1 MRSIHFF
8 NNWNMKRK
16 ILAVF
21 LPLLTL
27 SILLILVSSIS
38 LIIRNGKAEAM
49 NNAEDKLS
57 LVTGQTDQILSNITY
72 NIKAFST
79 SSALQDAIRAE
90 YPDNNYGNY
99 MFSSTMHNAVH
110 NIMEI
115 QSLISSG
122 YIHTRDGRIFDIKTD
137 EIRTPDAG
145 MDGRYQEIAAEK
157 GRILLEYPADK
168 SGAAALTVSKSLID
182 IRSGSCLGILTFDI
196 KESLFYDSYHSVSD
210 VGNECFLLVD
220 GAGTIISSENRDE
233 LQTTAPPEILRLLDK
248 TESPARETG
257 QEAANKTRPEI
268 KPETGQK
275 TEPGAT
281 QKMEPDPRQRTGG
294 QTAGS
299 SPPAEHMLILSSA
312 TENGDYL
319 VVYMMRYYRIYKEAL
334 NLALLLLVIGILV
347 LAAGVFLSSLLAQ
360 SIVRPVIR
368 LADYADEAGKG
379 NFDLPVPAH
388 SGDEIG
394 FLAERFGVMNRNIKE
409 LTTRI
414 YNEQT
419 QKKEYELKM
428 LQAQI
433 NPHFLYN
440 CLDNISSLITDR
452 KNETATAMVSHLG
465 RYYRAI
471 LSKGRNII
479 TIREELELIRAY
491 LEIQLIRTPDL
502 FTYEIG
508 ADGEILDFK
517 MLKMI
522 LQPIVENSVI
532 HGFAGCKNGGY
543 IKIEGTLENQTVCI
557 RISDNGKGVPENSHS
572 FIFAPAPT
580 AIPKHFGL
588 KNIQERIRLKYGEKY
603 GISIKSE
610 QGKGTQI
617 TVRFPK
623 ML

>member
-1 MRSIHFF
+1 MCRTYFF
-8 NNWNMKRK
+8 TNWNMKRK

-21 LPLLTL
+21 LPLLML
-27 SILLILVSSIS
+27 STLLILVSSIS
-38 LIIRNGKAEAM
+38 LIIRNGKAEAL
-49 NNAEDKLS
+49 NNAKDKLS
-57 LVTGQTDQILSNITY
+57 LVTGQADQILSNITY

-137 EIRTPDAG
+137 EIRAPDAE
-145 MDGRYQEIAAEK
+145 MDARYREIAAEK

-210 VGNECFLLVD
+210 EENECFLLID
-220 GAGTIISSENRDE
+220 SAGTIISSENRDE
-233 LQTTAPPEILRLLDK
+233 LQTTASPEILGLL
-248 TESPARETG
+248 EG
-257 QEAANKTRPEI
+257 MG
-268 KPETGQK
+268 KPEQK
-275 TEPGAT
+275 T
-281 QKMEPDPRQRTGG
+281 QYKSGG
-294 QTAGS
+294 KIPQETT
-299 SPPAEHMLILSSA
+299 AEHMLLLSSE

-334 NLALLLLVIGILV
+334 NLALFLLIIGILV
-347 LAAGVFLSSLLAQ
+347 LAAGVLLSSRLAQ
-360 SIVRPVIR
+360 SIVGPVIR

-379 NFDLPVPAH
+379 NFDLPVPVH

-394 FLAERFGVMNRNIKE
+394 FLAERFGVMNHNIKE

-440 CLDNISSLITDR
+440 CLDNISSLITDQ

-491 LEIQLIRTPDL
+491 LEIQLIRIPDL
-502 FTYEIG
+502 FTYEITV
-508 ADGEILDFK
+508 DEDILDFK
-517 MLKMI
+517 ILKMI

-532 HGFAGCKNGGY
+532 HGFAGFKNSGR

-557 RISDNGKGVPENSHS
+557 LISDNGKGIPEGSRS
-572 FIFAPAPT
+572 SIFAPAPT

-588 KNIQERIRLKYGEKY
+588 KNIQERIRLKHGEKY

-610 QGKGTQI
+610 QGQGTQI
-617 TVRFPK
+617 EVRFPK
-623 ML
+623 TL

>member
-1 MRSIHFF
+1 MCRTYFF
-8 NNWNMKRK
+8 TNWNMKRK

-21 LPLLTL
+21 LPLLML
-27 SILLILVSSIS
+27 STLLILVSSIS
-38 LIIRNGKAEAM
+38 LIIRNGKAEAL
-49 NNAEDKLS
+49 NNAKDKLS

-122 YIHTRDGRIFDIKTD
+122 YIHTRDGRVFDIKTD
-137 EIRTPDAG
+137 EIRTPDAE
-145 MDGRYQEIAAEK
+145 MDARYREIAAEK

-210 VGNECFLLVD
+210 EENECFLLID
-220 GAGTIISSENRDE
+220 SAGTIISSENRDE
-233 LQTTAPPEILRLLDK
+233 LQTTASPEILGLL
-248 TESPARETG
+248 EG
-257 QEAANKTRPEI
+257 MG
-268 KPETGQK
+268 KPEQK
-275 TEPGAT
+275 T
-281 QKMEPDPRQRTGG
+281 QYKSGG
-294 QTAGS
+294 KIPQETT
-299 SPPAEHMLILSSA
+299 AEHMLLLSSE

-334 NLALLLLVIGILV
+334 NLALFLLIIGILV
-347 LAAGVFLSSLLAQ
+347 LAAGVLLSSRLAQ
-360 SIVRPVIR
+360 SIVGPVIR

-379 NFDLPVPAH
+379 NFDLPVPVH

-394 FLAERFGVMNRNIKE
+394 FLAERFGVMNHNIKE

-440 CLDNISSLITDR
+440 CLDNISSLITDQ

-491 LEIQLIRTPDL
+491 LEIQLIRIPDL
-502 FTYEIG
+502 FTYEITV
-508 ADGEILDFK
+508 DEDILDFK
-517 MLKMI
+517 ILKMI

-532 HGFAGCKNGGY
+532 HGFAGFKNSGR
-543 IKIEGTLENQTVCI
+543 IKIEGTLQNQTVCI
-557 RISDNGKGVPENSHS
+557 LISDNGKGIPEGSRS
-572 FIFAPAPT
+572 SIFAPAPT

-588 KNIQERIRLKYGEKY
+588 KNIQERIRLKHGEKY

-610 QGKGTQI
+610 QGQGTQI
-617 TVRFPK
+617 EVRFPK
-623 ML
+623 TL

>member
-1 MRSIHFF
+1 MQIHHFF
-8 NNWNMKRK
+8 TNWNMKRK

-21 LPLLTL
+21 LPLLML
-27 SILLILVSSIS
+27 STLLILVSSIS
-38 LIIRNGKAEAM
+38 LIIRNGKAEAL
-49 NNAEDKLS
+49 NNAKDKLS

-122 YIHTRDGRIFDIKTD
+122 YIHTRDGRVFDIKTD
-137 EIRTPDAG
+137 EIRTPDAE
-145 MDGRYQEIAAEK
+145 MDARYREIAAEK

-210 VGNECFLLVD
+210 EENECFLLID
-220 GAGTIISSENRDE
+220 SAGTIISSENRDE
-233 LQTTAPPEILRLLDK
+233 LQTTASPEILGLL
-248 TESPARETG
+248 EG
-257 QEAANKTRPEI
+257 MG
-268 KPETGQK
+268 KPEQK
-275 TEPGAT
+275 TQYKPGGKIPQET
-281 QKMEPDPRQRTGG
+281 T
-294 QTAGS
+294 
-299 SPPAEHMLILSSA
+299 AEHMLLLSSE

-334 NLALLLLVIGILV
+334 NLALFLLIIGILV
-347 LAAGVFLSSLLAQ
+347 LVVGVLLSSRLAQ
-360 SIVRPVIR
+360 SIVGPVIR

-379 NFDLPVPAH
+379 NFDLPVPVH

-394 FLAERFGVMNRNIKE
+394 FLAERFGVMNHNIKE
-409 LTTRI
+409 LTTGI

-440 CLDNISSLITDR
+440 CLDNISSLITDQ

-491 LEIQLIRTPDL
+491 LEIQLIRIPDL
-502 FTYEIG
+502 FTYEITV
-508 ADGEILDFK
+508 DEDILDFK
-517 MLKMI
+517 ILKMI

-532 HGFAGCKNGGY
+532 HGFAGFKNSGR

-557 RISDNGKGVPENSHS
+557 LISDNGKGIPEGSRS
-572 FIFAPAPT
+572 SIFAPAPT

-588 KNIQERIRLKYGEKY
+588 KNIQERIRLKHGEKY

-610 QGKGTQI
+610 QGQGTQI
-617 TVRFPK
+617 EVRFPK
-623 ML
+623 TL

>member
-1 MRSIHFF
+1 MRRTYFF
-8 NNWNMKRK
+8 TNWNMKRK

-21 LPLLTL
+21 LPLLML
-27 SILLILVSSIS
+27 STLLILVSSIS
-38 LIIRNGKAEAM
+38 LIIRNGKAEAL
-49 NNAEDKLS
+49 NNAKDKLS

-122 YIHTRDGRIFDIKTD
+122 YIHTRDGRVFDIKTD
-137 EIRTPDAG
+137 EIRTPDAE
-145 MDGRYQEIAAEK
+145 MDARYREIAAEK

-210 VGNECFLLVD
+210 EENECFLLID
-220 GAGTIISSENRDE
+220 SAGTIISSENRDE
-233 LQTTAPPEILRLLDK
+233 LQTTASPEILGLL
-248 TESPARETG
+248 EG
-257 QEAANKTRPEI
+257 MG
-268 KPETGQK
+268 KPEQK
-275 TEPGAT
+275 T
-281 QKMEPDPRQRTGG
+281 QYKSGG
-294 QTAGS
+294 KIPQETT
-299 SPPAEHMLILSSA
+299 AEHMLLLSSE

-334 NLALLLLVIGILV
+334 NLALFLLIIGILV
-347 LAAGVFLSSLLAQ
+347 LAAGVLLSSRLAQ
-360 SIVRPVIR
+360 SIVGPVIR

-379 NFDLPVPAH
+379 NFDLPVPVH

-394 FLAERFGVMNRNIKE
+394 FLAERFGVMNHNIKE

-440 CLDNISSLITDR
+440 CLDNISSLITDQ

-491 LEIQLIRTPDL
+491 LEIQLIRIPDL
-502 FTYEIG
+502 FTYEITV
-508 ADGEILDFK
+508 DEDILDFK
-517 MLKMI
+517 ILKMI

-532 HGFAGCKNGGY
+532 HGFAGYKNSGR

-557 RISDNGKGVPENSHS
+557 LISDNGKGIPEGSRS
-572 FIFAPAPT
+572 SIFAPAPT

-588 KNIQERIRLKYGEKY
+588 KNIQERIRLKHGEKY

-610 QGKGTQI
+610 QGQGTQI
-617 TVRFPK
+617 EVRFPK
-623 ML
+623 TL

>member
-1 MRSIHFF
+1 MCRTYFF
-8 NNWNMKRK
+8 TNWNMKRK

-21 LPLLTL
+21 LPLLML
-27 SILLILVSSIS
+27 STLLILVSSIS
-38 LIIRNGKAEAM
+38 LIIRNGKAEAL
-49 NNAEDKLS
+49 NNAKDKLS

-137 EIRTPDAG
+137 EIRAPDAE
-145 MDGRYQEIAAEK
+145 MDARYREIAAEK

-210 VGNECFLLVD
+210 EENECFLLID
-220 GAGTIISSENRDE
+220 SAGTIISSENRDE
-233 LQTTAPPEILRLLDK
+233 LQTTASPEILGLL
-248 TESPARETG
+248 EG
-257 QEAANKTRPEI
+257 MG
-268 KPETGQK
+268 KPEQK
-275 TEPGAT
+275 T
-281 QKMEPDPRQRTGG
+281 QYKSGG
-294 QTAGS
+294 KIPQETT
-299 SPPAEHMLILSSA
+299 AEHMLLLSSE

-334 NLALLLLVIGILV
+334 NLALFLLIIGILV
-347 LAAGVFLSSLLAQ
+347 LAAGVLLSSRLAQ
-360 SIVRPVIR
+360 SIVGPVIR

-379 NFDLPVPAH
+379 NFDLPVPVH

-394 FLAERFGVMNRNIKE
+394 FLAERFGVMNHNIKE

-440 CLDNISSLITDR
+440 CLDNISSLITDQ

-491 LEIQLIRTPDL
+491 LEIQLIRIPDL
-502 FTYEIG
+502 FTYEITV
-508 ADGEILDFK
+508 DEDILDFK
-517 MLKMI
+517 ILKMI

-532 HGFAGCKNGGY
+532 HGFAGFKNSGR

-557 RISDNGKGVPENSHS
+557 LISDNGKGIPEGSHS
-572 FIFAPAPT
+572 SIFAPAPT

-588 KNIQERIRLKYGEKY
+588 KNIQERIRLKHGEKY

-610 QGKGTQI
+610 QGQGTQI
-617 TVRFPK
+617 EVRFPK
-623 ML
+623 TL

>member
-1 MRSIHFF
+1 MCRTYFF
-8 NNWNMKRK
+8 TNWNMKRK
-16 ILAVF
+16 ILTVF
-21 LPLLTL
+21 LPLLML
-27 SILLILVSSIS
+27 STLLILVSSIS
-38 LIIRNGKAEAM
+38 LIIRNGKAEAL
-49 NNAEDKLS
+49 NNAKDKLS

-122 YIHTRDGRIFDIKTD
+122 YIHTRDGRVFDIKTD
-137 EIRTPDAG
+137 EIRAPDAE
-145 MDGRYQEIAAEK
+145 MDARYREIAAEK

-210 VGNECFLLVD
+210 EENECFLLID
-220 GAGTIISSENRDE
+220 SAGTIISSENRDE
-233 LQTTAPPEILRLLDK
+233 LQTTASPEILGLL
-248 TESPARETG
+248 EG
-257 QEAANKTRPEI
+257 MG
-268 KPETGQK
+268 KPEQK
-275 TEPGAT
+275 T
-281 QKMEPDPRQRTGG
+281 QYKSGG
-294 QTAGS
+294 KIPQETT
-299 SPPAEHMLILSSA
+299 AEHMLLLSSE

-334 NLALLLLVIGILV
+334 NLALFLLIIGILV
-347 LAAGVFLSSLLAQ
+347 LAAGVLLSSRLAQ
-360 SIVRPVIR
+360 SIVGPVIR

-379 NFDLPVPAH
+379 NFDLPVPVH

-394 FLAERFGVMNRNIKE
+394 FLAERFGVMNHNIKE

-440 CLDNISSLITDR
+440 CLDNISSLITDQ

-491 LEIQLIRTPDL
+491 LEIQLIRIPDL
-502 FTYEIG
+502 FTYEITV
-508 ADGEILDFK
+508 DEDILDFK
-517 MLKMI
+517 ILKMI

-532 HGFAGCKNGGY
+532 HGFAGFKNSGR
-543 IKIEGTLENQTVCI
+543 IKIEGTLQNQTVCI
-557 RISDNGKGVPENSHS
+557 LISDNGKGIPEGSRS
-572 FIFAPAPT
+572 SIFAPAPT

-588 KNIQERIRLKYGEKY
+588 KNIQERIRLKHGEKY

-610 QGKGTQI
+610 QGQGTQI
-617 TVRFPK
+617 EVRFPK
-623 ML
+623 TL

>member
-1 MRSIHFF
+1 MCRTYFF
-8 NNWNMKRK
+8 TNWNMKRK

-21 LPLLTL
+21 LPLLML
-27 SILLILVSSIS
+27 STLLILVSSIS
-38 LIIRNGKAEAM
+38 LIIRNGKAEAL
-49 NNAEDKLS
+49 NNAKDKLS

-122 YIHTRDGRIFDIKTD
+122 YIHTRDGRVFDIKTD
-137 EIRTPDAG
+137 EIRTPDAE
-145 MDGRYQEIAAEK
+145 MDARYREIAAEK

-210 VGNECFLLVD
+210 EENECFLLID
-220 GAGTIISSENRDE
+220 SAGTIISSENRDE
-233 LQTTAPPEILRLLDK
+233 LQTTASPEILGLL
-248 TESPARETG
+248 EG
-257 QEAANKTRPEI
+257 MG
-268 KPETGQK
+268 KPEQK
-275 TEPGAT
+275 T
-281 QKMEPDPRQRTGG
+281 QYKSGG
-294 QTAGS
+294 KIPQETT
-299 SPPAEHMLILSSA
+299 AEHMLLLSSE

-334 NLALLLLVIGILV
+334 NLALFLLIIGILV
-347 LAAGVFLSSLLAQ
+347 LAAGVLLSSRLAQ
-360 SIVRPVIR
+360 SIVGPVIR

-379 NFDLPVPAH
+379 NFDLPVPVH

-394 FLAERFGVMNRNIKE
+394 FLAERFGVMNHNIKE
-409 LTTRI
+409 LTTGI

-440 CLDNISSLITDR
+440 CLDNISSLITDQ

-491 LEIQLIRTPDL
+491 LEIQLIRIPDL
-502 FTYEIG
+502 FTYEITV
-508 ADGEILDFK
+508 DEDILDFK
-517 MLKMI
+517 ILKMI

-532 HGFAGCKNGGY
+532 HGFAGFKNSGR
-543 IKIEGTLENQTVCI
+543 IKIEGTLQNQTVCI
-557 RISDNGKGVPENSHS
+557 LISDNGKGIPEGSRS
-572 FIFAPAPT
+572 SIFAPAPT

-588 KNIQERIRLKYGEKY
+588 KNIQERIRLKHGEKY

-610 QGKGTQI
+610 QGQGTQI
-617 TVRFPK
+617 EVRCPK
-623 ML
+623 TL

>member
-1 MRSIHFF
+1 MCRTYFF
-8 NNWNMKRK
+8 TNWNMKRK

-21 LPLLTL
+21 LPLLML
-27 SILLILVSSIS
+27 STLLILVSSIS
-38 LIIRNGKAEAM
+38 LIIRNGKAEAL
-49 NNAEDKLS
+49 NNAKDKLS

-137 EIRTPDAG
+137 EIRAPDAE
-145 MDGRYQEIAAEK
+145 MDARYREIAAEK

-210 VGNECFLLVD
+210 EENECFLLID
-220 GAGTIISSENRDE
+220 SAGTIISSENRDE
-233 LQTTAPPEILRLLDK
+233 LQTTASPEILGLL
-248 TESPARETG
+248 EG
-257 QEAANKTRPEI
+257 MG
-268 KPETGQK
+268 KPEQK
-275 TEPGAT
+275 T
-281 QKMEPDPRQRTGG
+281 QYKSGG
-294 QTAGS
+294 KIPQETT
-299 SPPAEHMLILSSA
+299 AEHMLLLSSE

-334 NLALLLLVIGILV
+334 NLALFLLIIGILV
-347 LAAGVFLSSLLAQ
+347 LAAGVLLSSRLAQ
-360 SIVRPVIR
+360 SIVGPVIR

-379 NFDLPVPAH
+379 NFDLPVPVH

-394 FLAERFGVMNRNIKE
+394 FLAERFGVMNHNIKE

-440 CLDNISSLITDR
+440 CLDNISSLITDQ

-491 LEIQLIRTPDL
+491 LEIQLIRIPDL
-502 FTYEIG
+502 FTYEITV
-508 ADGEILDFK
+508 DEDILDFK
-517 MLKMI
+517 ILKMI

-532 HGFAGCKNGGY
+532 HGFAGFKNSGR

-557 RISDNGKGVPENSHS
+557 LISDNGKGIPEGSRS
-572 FIFAPAPT
+572 SIFAPAPT

-588 KNIQERIRLKYGEKY
+588 KNIQERIRLKHGEKY

-610 QGKGTQI
+610 QGQGTQI
-617 TVRFPK
+617 EVRFPK
-623 ML
+623 TL

>member
-1 MRSIHFF
+1 MRRTYFF
-8 NNWNMKRK
+8 TNWNMKRK

-21 LPLLTL
+21 LPLLML
-27 SILLILVSSIS
+27 STLLILVSSIS
-38 LIIRNGKAEAM
+38 LIIRNGKAEAL
-49 NNAEDKLS
+49 NNAKDKLS

-122 YIHTRDGRIFDIKTD
+122 YIHTRDGRVFDIKTD
-137 EIRTPDAG
+137 EIRTPDAE
-145 MDGRYQEIAAEK
+145 MDARYREIAAEK

-210 VGNECFLLVD
+210 EKNECFLLID
-220 GAGTIISSENRDE
+220 SAGTIISSENRDE
-233 LQTTAPPEILRLLDK
+233 LQTTASPEILGLL
-248 TESPARETG
+248 EG
-257 QEAANKTRPEI
+257 MG
-268 KPETGQK
+268 KPEQK
-275 TEPGAT
+275 T
-281 QKMEPDPRQRTGG
+281 QYKSGG
-294 QTAGS
+294 KIPQETT
-299 SPPAEHMLILSSA
+299 AEHMLLLSSE

-334 NLALLLLVIGILV
+334 NLALFLLIIGILV
-347 LAAGVFLSSLLAQ
+347 LAAGVLLSSRLAQ
-360 SIVRPVIR
+360 SIVGPVIR

-379 NFDLPVPAH
+379 NFDLPVPVH

-394 FLAERFGVMNRNIKE
+394 FLAERFGVMNHNIKE

-440 CLDNISSLITDR
+440 CLDNISSLITDQ

-491 LEIQLIRTPDL
+491 LEIQLIRIPDL
-502 FTYEIG
+502 FTYEITV
-508 ADGEILDFK
+508 DEDILDFK
-517 MLKMI
+517 ILKMI

-532 HGFAGCKNGGY
+532 HGFAGFKSSGR

-557 RISDNGKGVPENSHS
+557 LISDNGKGIPEGSRS
-572 FIFAPAPT
+572 SIFAPAPT

-588 KNIQERIRLKYGEKY
+588 KNIQERIRLKHGEKY

-610 QGKGTQI
+610 QGQGTQI
-617 TVRFPK
+617 EVRFPK
-623 ML
+623 TL

>member
-1 MRSIHFF
+1 MRRTYFF
-8 NNWNMKRK
+8 TNWNMKRK

-21 LPLLTL
+21 LPLLML
-27 SILLILVSSIS
+27 STLLILVSSIS
-38 LIIRNGKAEAM
+38 LIIRNGKAEAL
-49 NNAEDKLS
+49 NNAKDKLS

-122 YIHTRDGRIFDIKTD
+122 YIHTRDGRVFDIKTD
-137 EIRTPDAG
+137 EIRTPDAE
-145 MDGRYQEIAAEK
+145 MDARYREIAAEK

-210 VGNECFLLVD
+210 EENECFLLID
-220 GAGTIISSENRDE
+220 SAGTIISSENRGE
-233 LQTTAPPEILRLLDK
+233 LQTTASPEILGLL
-248 TESPARETG
+248 EG
-257 QEAANKTRPEI
+257 MG
-268 KPETGQK
+268 KPEQK
-275 TEPGAT
+275 T
-281 QKMEPDPRQRTGG
+281 QYKSGG
-294 QTAGS
+294 KIPQETT
-299 SPPAEHMLILSSA
+299 AEHMLLLSSE

-334 NLALLLLVIGILV
+334 NLALFLLIIGILV
-347 LAAGVFLSSLLAQ
+347 LAAGVLLSSRLAQ
-360 SIVRPVIR
+360 SIVGPVIR

-379 NFDLPVPAH
+379 NFDLPVPVH

-394 FLAERFGVMNRNIKE
+394 FLAERFGVMNHNIKE

-440 CLDNISSLITDR
+440 CLDNISSLITDQ

-479 TIREELELIRAY
+479 TIREELELIQAY
-491 LEIQLIRTPDL
+491 LEIQLIRIPDL
-502 FTYEIG
+502 FTYEITV
-508 ADGEILDFK
+508 DEDILDFK
-517 MLKMI
+517 ILKMI

-532 HGFAGCKNGGY
+532 HGFAGFKNSGR
-543 IKIEGTLENQTVCI
+543 IKIEGTLQNQTVCI
-557 RISDNGKGVPENSHS
+557 LISDNGKGIPEGSRS
-572 FIFAPAPT
+572 SIFAPAPT

-588 KNIQERIRLKYGEKY
+588 KNIQERIRLKHGEKY

-610 QGKGTQI
+610 QGQGTRI
-617 TVRFPK
+617 EVRFPK
-623 ML
+623 TL

>member
-1 MRSIHFF
+1 MSTHHFLT
-8 NNWNMKRK
+8 NWNLKKK

-21 LPLLTL
+21 LPLLMFST
-27 SILLILVSSIS
+27 ILILTSSIS
-38 LIIRNGKAEAM
+38 LIIRNGKAEALD
-49 NNAEDKLS
+49 NAKDKLS
-57 LVTGQTDQILSNITY
+57 LVSDQTDQILSNITY

-99 MFSSTMHNAVH
+99 MFSSSMHNAVH
-110 NIMEI
+110 NIMDI

-122 YIHTRDGRIFDIKTD
+122 YIHTWDGRVFDIKTD
-137 EIRTPDAG
+137 EIRTPDAE
-145 MDGRYQEIAAEK
+145 MNARYREIAAKK

-210 VGNECFLLVD
+210 EENECFLLID
-220 GAGTIISSENRDE
+220 SAGTIISSENRDE
-233 LQTTAPPEILRLLDK
+233 LQTTASPEILGLLEGMGK
-248 TESPARETG
+248 SE
-257 QEAANKTRPEI
+257 
-268 KPETGQK
+268 QK
-275 TEPGAT
+275 TQYKPGGKIPQET
-281 QKMEPDPRQRTGG
+281 T
-294 QTAGS
+294 
-299 SPPAEHMLILSSA
+299 AEHMLLLSTE
-312 TENGDYL
+312 TENGDYQ

-334 NLALLLLVIGILV
+334 NLALLLLIIGILV
-347 LAAGVFLSSLLAQ
+347 LVIGVLLSSRLAQ
-360 SIVRPVIR
+360 SIVGPVIR

-379 NFDLPVPAH
+379 NFDLPVPVH

-394 FLAERFGVMNRNIKE
+394 FLAERFGVMNHNIKE
-409 LTTRI
+409 LTTGI

-440 CLDNISSLITDR
+440 CLDNISSLITDQ

-491 LEIQLIRTPDL
+491 LEIQLIRIPDL
-502 FTYEIG
+502 FTYEIT
-508 ADGEILDFK
+508 ADEDILDFK
-517 MLKMI
+517 ILKMI

-532 HGFAGCKNGGY
+532 HGFAGFKNSGR

-557 RISDNGKGVPENSHS
+557 LISDNGKGIPEGSRS
-572 FIFAPAPT
+572 SIFAPAPT

-588 KNIQERIRLKYGEKY
+588 KNIQERIQLKYGEKY

-610 QGKGTQI
+610 PGQGTQI
-617 TVRFPK
+617 AVRFPK
-623 ML
+623 TL

>member
-1 MRSIHFF
+1 MRRTYFF
-8 NNWNMKRK
+8 TNWNMKRK

-21 LPLLTL
+21 LPLLML
-27 SILLILVSSIS
+27 STLLILVSSIS
-38 LIIRNGKAEAM
+38 LIIRNGKAEAL
-49 NNAEDKLS
+49 NNAKDKLS

-122 YIHTRDGRIFDIKTD
+122 YIHTRDGRVFDIKTD
-137 EIRTPDAG
+137 EIRTPDAE
-145 MDGRYQEIAAEK
+145 MDARYREIAAEK

-210 VGNECFLLVD
+210 EENECFLLID
-220 GAGTIISSENRDE
+220 SAGTIISSENRGE
-233 LQTTAPPEILRLLDK
+233 LQTTASPEILGLL
-248 TESPARETG
+248 EG
-257 QEAANKTRPEI
+257 MG
-268 KPETGQK
+268 KPEQK
-275 TEPGAT
+275 T
-281 QKMEPDPRQRTGG
+281 QYKSGG
-294 QTAGS
+294 KIPQETT
-299 SPPAEHMLILSSA
+299 AEHMLLLSSE

-334 NLALLLLVIGILV
+334 NLALFLLIIGILV
-347 LAAGVFLSSLLAQ
+347 LAAGVLLSSRLAQ
-360 SIVRPVIR
+360 SIVGPVIR

-379 NFDLPVPAH
+379 NFDLPVPVH

-394 FLAERFGVMNRNIKE
+394 FLAERFGVMNHNIKE

-440 CLDNISSLITDR
+440 CLDNISSLITDQ

-491 LEIQLIRTPDL
+491 LEIQLIRTPGL
-502 FTYEIG
+502 FTYRIA
-508 ADGEILDFK
+508 ADGEIQDFK
-517 MLKMI
+517 ILKMI
-522 LQPIVENSVI
+522 LQPIAENSVI
-532 HGFAGCKNGGY
+532 HGFAGFRQGGH
-543 IKIEGTLENQTVCI
+543 IDIEGTLQNQTVCI
-557 RISDNGKGVPENSHS
+557 CISDNGKGIQEKMLSC
-572 FIFAPAPT
+572 IFAPVPT
-580 AIPKHFGL
+580 AVPKHFGL
-588 KNIQERIRLKYGEKY
+588 KNIQERIQLKYGEKY

-610 QGKGTQI
+610 PGQGTQI
-617 TVRFPK
+617 AVRFPK
-623 ML
+623 TL

>member
-1 MRSIHFF
+1 MCRTYFF
-8 NNWNMKRK
+8 TNWNMKRK

-21 LPLLTL
+21 LPLLML
-27 SILLILVSSIS
+27 STLLILVSSIS
-38 LIIRNGKAEAM
+38 LIIRNGKAEAL
-49 NNAEDKLS
+49 NNAKDKLS

-137 EIRTPDAG
+137 EIRAPDAE
-145 MDGRYQEIAAEK
+145 MDARYREIAAEK

-210 VGNECFLLVD
+210 EENECFLLID
-220 GAGTIISSENRDE
+220 SAGTIISSENRDE
-233 LQTTAPPEILRLLDK
+233 LQTTASPEILGLL
-248 TESPARETG
+248 EG
-257 QEAANKTRPEI
+257 MG
-268 KPETGQK
+268 KPEQK
-275 TEPGAT
+275 T
-281 QKMEPDPRQRTGG
+281 QYKSGG
-294 QTAGS
+294 KIPQETT
-299 SPPAEHMLILSSA
+299 AEHMLLLSSE

-334 NLALLLLVIGILV
+334 NLALFLLIIGILV
-347 LAAGVFLSSLLAQ
+347 LAAGVLLSSRLAQ
-360 SIVRPVIR
+360 SIVGPVIR

-379 NFDLPVPAH
+379 NFDLPVPVH

-394 FLAERFGVMNRNIKE
+394 FLAERFGVMNHNIKE

-440 CLDNISSLITDR
+440 CLDNISSLITDQ

-491 LEIQLIRTPDL
+491 LEIQLIRIPDL
-502 FTYEIG
+502 FTYEITV
-508 ADGEILDFK
+508 DEDILDFK
-517 MLKMI
+517 ILKMI

-532 HGFAGCKNGGY
+532 HGFAGFKNSGR
-543 IKIEGTLENQTVCI
+543 IKIEGTLQNQTVCI
-557 RISDNGKGVPENSHS
+557 LISDNGKGIPEGSRS
-572 FIFAPAPT
+572 SIFAPAPT

-588 KNIQERIRLKYGEKY
+588 KNIQERIRLKHGEKY

-610 QGKGTQI
+610 QGQGTQI
-617 TVRFPK
+617 EVRFPK
-623 ML
+623 TL

>member
-1 MRSIHFF
+1 MCRTYFF
-8 NNWNMKRK
+8 TNWNMKRK

-21 LPLLTL
+21 LPLLML
-27 SILLILVSSIS
+27 STLLILVSSIS
-38 LIIRNGKAEAM
+38 LIIRNGKAEAL
-49 NNAEDKLS
+49 NNAKDKLS

-137 EIRTPDAG
+137 EIRAPDAE
-145 MDGRYQEIAAEK
+145 MDARYREIAAEK

-210 VGNECFLLVD
+210 EENECFLLID
-220 GAGTIISSENRDE
+220 SAGTIISSENRDE
-233 LQTTAPPEILRLLDK
+233 LQTTASPEILGLL
-248 TESPARETG
+248 EG
-257 QEAANKTRPEI
+257 MG
-268 KPETGQK
+268 KPEQK
-275 TEPGAT
+275 T
-281 QKMEPDPRQRTGG
+281 QYKSGG
-294 QTAGS
+294 KIPQETT
-299 SPPAEHMLILSSA
+299 AEHMLLLSSE

-334 NLALLLLVIGILV
+334 NLALFLLIIGILV
-347 LAAGVFLSSLLAQ
+347 LAAGGLLSSRLAQ
-360 SIVRPVIR
+360 SIVGPVIR

-379 NFDLPVPAH
+379 NFDLPVPVH

-394 FLAERFGVMNRNIKE
+394 FLAERFGVMNHNIKE

-440 CLDNISSLITDR
+440 CLDNISSLITDQ

-491 LEIQLIRTPDL
+491 LEIQLIRIPDL
-502 FTYEIG
+502 FTYEITV
-508 ADGEILDFK
+508 DEDILDFK
-517 MLKMI
+517 ILKMI

-532 HGFAGCKNGGY
+532 HGFAGFKNSGR

-557 RISDNGKGVPENSHS
+557 LISDNGKGIPEGSHS
-572 FIFAPAPT
+572 SIFAPAPT

-588 KNIQERIRLKYGEKY
+588 KNIQERIRLKHGEKY

-610 QGKGTQI
+610 QGQGTQI
-617 TVRFPK
+617 EVRFPK
-623 ML
+623 TL

>member
-1 MRSIHFF
+1 MCRTYFF
-8 NNWNMKRK
+8 TNWNMKRK

-21 LPLLTL
+21 LPLLML
-27 SILLILVSSIS
+27 STLLILVSSIS
-38 LIIRNGKAEAM
+38 LIIRNGKAEAL
-49 NNAEDKLS
+49 NNAKDKLS

-122 YIHTRDGRIFDIKTD
+122 YIHTRDGRVFDIKTD
-137 EIRTPDAG
+137 EIRTPDAE
-145 MDGRYQEIAAEK
+145 MDARYREIAAEK

-210 VGNECFLLVD
+210 EENECFLLID
-220 GAGTIISSENRDE
+220 SAGTIISSENRDE
-233 LQTTAPPEILRLLDK
+233 LQTTASPEILGLL
-248 TESPARETG
+248 EG
-257 QEAANKTRPEI
+257 MG
-268 KPETGQK
+268 KPEQK
-275 TEPGAT
+275 TQYKPGGKIPQET
-281 QKMEPDPRQRTGG
+281 T
-294 QTAGS
+294 
-299 SPPAEHMLILSSA
+299 AEHMLLLSSE

-334 NLALLLLVIGILV
+334 NLALFLLIIGILV
-347 LAAGVFLSSLLAQ
+347 LVVGVLLSSRLAQ
-360 SIVRPVIR
+360 SIVGPVIR

-379 NFDLPVPAH
+379 NFDLPVPVH

-394 FLAERFGVMNRNIKE
+394 FLAERFGVMNHNIKE

-440 CLDNISSLITDR
+440 CLDNISSLITDQ

-491 LEIQLIRTPDL
+491 LEIQLIRIPDL
-502 FTYEIG
+502 FTYEITV
-508 ADGEILDFK
+508 DEDILDFK
-517 MLKMI
+517 ILKMI

-532 HGFAGCKNGGY
+532 HGFAGFKSSGR

-557 RISDNGKGVPENSHS
+557 LISDNGKGIPEGSRS
-572 FIFAPAPT
+572 SIFAPAPT

-588 KNIQERIRLKYGEKY
+588 KNIQERIRLKHGEKY

-610 QGKGTQI
+610 QGQGTQI
-617 TVRFPK
+617 EVRFPK
-623 ML
+623 TL

>member
-1 MRSIHFF
+1 MRRTYFF
-8 NNWNMKRK
+8 TNWNMKRK

-21 LPLLTL
+21 LPLLML
-27 SILLILVSSIS
+27 STLLILVSSIS
-38 LIIRNGKAEAM
+38 LIIRNGKAEAL
-49 NNAEDKLS
+49 NNAKDKLS

-122 YIHTRDGRIFDIKTD
+122 YIHTRDGRVFDIKTD
-137 EIRTPDAG
+137 EIRTPDAE
-145 MDGRYQEIAAEK
+145 MDARYREIAAEK

-210 VGNECFLLVD
+210 EENECFLLID
-220 GAGTIISSENRDE
+220 SAGTIISSENRDE
-233 LQTTAPPEILRLLDK
+233 LQTTASPEILGLL
-248 TESPARETG
+248 EG
-257 QEAANKTRPEI
+257 MG
-268 KPETGQK
+268 KPEQK
-275 TEPGAT
+275 T
-281 QKMEPDPRQRTGG
+281 QYKSGG
-294 QTAGS
+294 KIPQETT
-299 SPPAEHMLILSSA
+299 AEHMLLLSSE

-334 NLALLLLVIGILV
+334 NLALFLLIIGILV
-347 LAAGVFLSSLLAQ
+347 LAAGVLLSSRLAQ
-360 SIVRPVIR
+360 SIVGPVIR

-379 NFDLPVPAH
+379 NFDLPVPVH

-394 FLAERFGVMNRNIKE
+394 FLAERFGVMNHNIKE
-409 LTTRI
+409 LTTGI

-440 CLDNISSLITDR
+440 CLDNISSLITDQ

-491 LEIQLIRTPDL
+491 LEIQLIRIPDL
-502 FTYEIG
+502 FTYEITV
-508 ADGEILDFK
+508 DEDILDFK
-517 MLKMI
+517 ILKMI

-532 HGFAGCKNGGY
+532 HGFAGFKNSGR

-557 RISDNGKGVPENSHS
+557 LISDNGKGIPEGSRS
-572 FIFAPAPT
+572 SIFAPAPT

-588 KNIQERIRLKYGEKY
+588 KNIQERIRLKHGEKY

-610 QGKGTQI
+610 QGQGTQI
-617 TVRFPK
+617 EVRFPK
-623 ML
+623 TL

>member
-1 MRSIHFF
+1 MCRTYFF
-8 NNWNMKRK
+8 TNWNMKRK

-21 LPLLTL
+21 LPLLML
-27 SILLILVSSIS
+27 STLLILVSSIS
-38 LIIRNGKAEAM
+38 LIIRNGKAEAL
-49 NNAEDKLS
+49 NNAKDKLS

-137 EIRTPDAG
+137 EIRTPDAE
-145 MDGRYQEIAAEK
+145 MDARYREIAAEK

-210 VGNECFLLVD
+210 EENECFLLID
-220 GAGTIISSENRDE
+220 SAGTIISSENRDE
-233 LQTTAPPEILRLLDK
+233 LQTTASPEILGLL
-248 TESPARETG
+248 EG
-257 QEAANKTRPEI
+257 MG
-268 KPETGQK
+268 KPEQK
-275 TEPGAT
+275 T
-281 QKMEPDPRQRTGG
+281 QYKSGG
-294 QTAGS
+294 KIPQETT
-299 SPPAEHMLILSSA
+299 AEHMLLLSSE

-334 NLALLLLVIGILV
+334 NLALFLLIIGILV
-347 LAAGVFLSSLLAQ
+347 LAAGVLLSSRLAQ
-360 SIVRPVIR
+360 SIVGPVIR

-379 NFDLPVPAH
+379 NFDLPVPVH

-394 FLAERFGVMNRNIKE
+394 FLAERFGVMNHNIKE

-440 CLDNISSLITDR
+440 CLDNISSLITDQ

-491 LEIQLIRTPDL
+491 LEIQLIRIPDL
-502 FTYEIG
+502 FTYEITV
-508 ADGEILDFK
+508 DEDILDFK
-517 MLKMI
+517 ILKMI

-532 HGFAGCKNGGY
+532 HGFAGFKNSGR

-557 RISDNGKGVPENSHS
+557 LISDNGKGIPEGSRS
-572 FIFAPAPT
+572 SIFAPAPT

-588 KNIQERIRLKYGEKY
+588 KNIQERIRLKHGEKY

-610 QGKGTQI
+610 QGQGTQI
-617 TVRFPK
+617 EVRFPK
-623 ML
+623 TL

>member
-1 MRSIHFF
+1 MRRTYFF
-8 NNWNMKRK
+8 TNWNMKRK

-21 LPLLTL
+21 LPLLML
-27 SILLILVSSIS
+27 STLLILVSSIS
-38 LIIRNGKAEAM
+38 LIIRNGKAEAL
-49 NNAEDKLS
+49 NNAKDKLS

-122 YIHTRDGRIFDIKTD
+122 YIHTRDGRVFDIKTD
-137 EIRTPDAG
+137 EIRTPDAE
-145 MDGRYQEIAAEK
+145 MDARYREIAAEK

-210 VGNECFLLVD
+210 EENECFLLID
-220 GAGTIISSENRDE
+220 SAGTIISSENRDE
-233 LQTTAPPEILRLLDK
+233 LQTMASTEILGLL
-248 TESPARETG
+248 EG
-257 QEAANKTRPEI
+257 MG
-268 KPETGQK
+268 KPEQK
-275 TEPGAT
+275 T
-281 QKMEPDPRQRTGG
+281 QYKSGG
-294 QTAGS
+294 KIPQETT
-299 SPPAEHMLILSSA
+299 AEHMLLLSSE

-334 NLALLLLVIGILV
+334 NLALFLLIIGILV
-347 LAAGVFLSSLLAQ
+347 LGAGWLLSSRLAQ
-360 SIVRPVIR
+360 SIVGPVIR

-379 NFDLPVPAH
+379 NFDLPVPVH

-394 FLAERFGVMNRNIKE
+394 FLAERFGVMNHNIKE
-409 LTTRI
+409 LTTGI

-440 CLDNISSLITDR
+440 CLDNISSLITDQ

-491 LEIQLIRTPDL
+491 LEIQLIRIPDL
-502 FTYEIG
+502 FTYEITV
-508 ADGEILDFK
+508 DEDILDFK
-517 MLKMI
+517 ILKMI

-532 HGFAGCKNGGY
+532 HGFAGFKNSGR

-557 RISDNGKGVPENSHS
+557 LISDNGKGIPEGSRS
-572 FIFAPAPT
+572 SIFAPAPT

-588 KNIQERIRLKYGEKY
+588 KNIQERIRLKHGEKY

-610 QGKGTQI
+610 PGQGTQI
-617 TVRFPK
+617 GVRFPK
-623 ML
+623 TL

>member
-1 MRSIHFF
+1 MRRTYFF
-8 NNWNMKRK
+8 TNWNMKRK

-21 LPLLTL
+21 LPLLML
-27 SILLILVSSIS
+27 STLLILVSSIS
-38 LIIRNGKAEAM
+38 LIIRNGKAEAL
-49 NNAEDKLS
+49 NNAKDKLS

-122 YIHTRDGRIFDIKTD
+122 YIHTRDGRVFDIKTD
-137 EIRTPDAG
+137 EIRTPDAE
-145 MDGRYQEIAAEK
+145 MDARYREIAAEK

-210 VGNECFLLVD
+210 EENECFLLID
-220 GAGTIISSENRDE
+220 SAGTIISSENRDE
-233 LQTTAPPEILRLLDK
+233 LQTTASPEILGLL
-248 TESPARETG
+248 EG
-257 QEAANKTRPEI
+257 MG
-268 KPETGQK
+268 KPEQK
-275 TEPGAT
+275 T
-281 QKMEPDPRQRTGG
+281 QYKSGG
-294 QTAGS
+294 KIPQETT
-299 SPPAEHMLILSSA
+299 AEHMLLLSSE

-334 NLALLLLVIGILV
+334 NLALFLLIIGILV
-347 LAAGVFLSSLLAQ
+347 LAAGVLLSSRLAQ
-360 SIVRPVIR
+360 SIVGPVIR

-379 NFDLPVPAH
+379 NFDLPVPVH

-394 FLAERFGVMNRNIKE
+394 FLAERFGVMNHNIKE

-440 CLDNISSLITDR
+440 CLDNISSLITDQ

-491 LEIQLIRTPDL
+491 LEIQLIRIPDL
-502 FTYEIG
+502 FTYEITV
-508 ADGEILDFK
+508 DEDILDFK
-517 MLKMI
+517 ILKMI

-532 HGFAGCKNGGY
+532 HGFAGFKSSGR

-557 RISDNGKGVPENSHS
+557 LISDNGKGIPEGSRS
-572 FIFAPAPT
+572 SIFAPAPT

-588 KNIQERIRLKYGEKY
+588 KNIQERIRLKHGEKY

-610 QGKGTQI
+610 QGQGTQI
-617 TVRFPK
+617 EVRFPK
-623 ML
+623 TL

>member
-1 MRSIHFF
+1 MRRTYFF
-8 NNWNMKRK
+8 TNWNMKRK

-21 LPLLTL
+21 LPLLML
-27 SILLILVSSIS
+27 STLLILVSSIS
-38 LIIRNGKAEAM
+38 LIIRNGKAEAL
-49 NNAEDKLS
+49 NNAKDKLS

-122 YIHTRDGRIFDIKTD
+122 YIHTRDGRVFDIKTD
-137 EIRTPDAG
+137 EIRTPDAE
-145 MDGRYQEIAAEK
+145 MDARYREIAAEK

-210 VGNECFLLVD
+210 EENECFLLID
-220 GAGTIISSENRDE
+220 SAGTIISSENRDE
-233 LQTTAPPEILRLLDK
+233 LQTTASPEILGLL
-248 TESPARETG
+248 EG
-257 QEAANKTRPEI
+257 MG
-268 KPETGQK
+268 KPEQK
-275 TEPGAT
+275 T
-281 QKMEPDPRQRTGG
+281 QYKSGG
-294 QTAGS
+294 KIPQETT
-299 SPPAEHMLILSSA
+299 AEHMLLLSSE

-334 NLALLLLVIGILV
+334 NLALFLLIIGILV
-347 LAAGVFLSSLLAQ
+347 LVIGALLSSRLAQ
-360 SIVRPVIR
+360 SIVGPVIR

-379 NFDLPVPAH
+379 NFDLPVPVH

-394 FLAERFGVMNRNIKE
+394 FLAERFGVMNHNIKE

-440 CLDNISSLITDR
+440 CLDNISSLITDQ

-491 LEIQLIRTPDL
+491 LEIQLIRIPDL
-502 FTYEIG
+502 FTYEITV
-508 ADGEILDFK
+508 DEDILDFK
-517 MLKMI
+517 ILKMI

-532 HGFAGCKNGGY
+532 HGFAGFKNSGR

-557 RISDNGKGVPENSHS
+557 LISDNGKGIPEGSHS
-572 FIFAPAPT
+572 SIFAPAPT

-588 KNIQERIRLKYGEKY
+588 KNIQERIRLKHGEKY

-610 QGKGTQI
+610 QGQGTQI
-617 TVRFPK
+617 EVRFPK
-623 ML
+623 TL

>member
-1 MRSIHFF
+1 MGTMGGYTMRGTYFF
-8 NNWNMKRK
+8 TNWNMKRK

-21 LPLLTL
+21 LPLLML
-27 SILLILVSSIS
+27 STLLILVSSIS
-38 LIIRNGKAEAM
+38 LIIRNGKAEAL
-49 NNAEDKLS
+49 NNAKDKLS

-122 YIHTRDGRIFDIKTD
+122 YIHTRDGRVFDIKTD
-137 EIRTPDAG
+137 EIRTPDAE
-145 MDGRYQEIAAEK
+145 MDARYREIAAEK

-210 VGNECFLLVD
+210 EENECFLLID
-220 GAGTIISSENRDE
+220 SAGTIISSENRDE
-233 LQTTAPPEILRLLDK
+233 LQTTASPEILGLL
-248 TESPARETG
+248 EG
-257 QEAANKTRPEI
+257 MG
-268 KPETGQK
+268 KPEQK
-275 TEPGAT
+275 T
-281 QKMEPDPRQRTGG
+281 QYKSGG
-294 QTAGS
+294 KIPQETT
-299 SPPAEHMLILSSA
+299 AEHMLLLSSE

-334 NLALLLLVIGILV
+334 NLALFLLIIGILV
-347 LAAGVFLSSLLAQ
+347 LAAGVLLSSRLAQ
-360 SIVRPVIR
+360 SIVGPVIR

-379 NFDLPVPAH
+379 NFDLPVPVH

-394 FLAERFGVMNRNIKE
+394 FLAERFGVMNHNIKE

-440 CLDNISSLITDR
+440 CLDNISSLITDQ

-491 LEIQLIRTPDL
+491 LEIQLIRIPDL
-502 FTYEIG
+502 FTYEITV
-508 ADGEILDFK
+508 DEDILDFK
-517 MLKMI
+517 ILKMI

-532 HGFAGCKNGGY
+532 HGFAGFKSSGR

-557 RISDNGKGVPENSHS
+557 LISDNGKGIPEGSRS
-572 FIFAPAPT
+572 SIFAPAPT

-588 KNIQERIRLKYGEKY
+588 KNIQERIRLKHGEKY

-610 QGKGTQI
+610 QGQGTQI
-617 TVRFPK
+617 EVRFPK
-623 ML
+623 TL

>member
-1 MRSIHFF
+1 MRRTYFF
-8 NNWNMKRK
+8 TNWNMKRK
-16 ILAVF
+16 ILTVF
-21 LPLLTL
+21 LPLLML
-27 SILLILVSSIS
+27 STLLILVSSIS
-38 LIIRNGKAEAM
+38 LIIRNGKAEAL
-49 NNAEDKLS
+49 NNAKDKLS

-122 YIHTRDGRIFDIKTD
+122 YIHTRDGRVFDIKTD
-137 EIRTPDAG
+137 EIRTPDAE
-145 MDGRYQEIAAEK
+145 MDARYREIAAEK

-210 VGNECFLLVD
+210 EENECFLLID
-220 GAGTIISSENRDE
+220 SAGTIISSENRDE
-233 LQTTAPPEILRLLDK
+233 LQTTASPEILGLL
-248 TESPARETG
+248 EG
-257 QEAANKTRPEI
+257 MG
-268 KPETGQK
+268 KPEQK
-275 TEPGAT
+275 T
-281 QKMEPDPRQRTGG
+281 QYKSGG
-294 QTAGS
+294 KIPQETT
-299 SPPAEHMLILSSA
+299 AEHMLLLSSE

-334 NLALLLLVIGILV
+334 NLALFLLIIGILV
-347 LAAGVFLSSLLAQ
+347 LAAGVLLSSRLAQ
-360 SIVRPVIR
+360 SIVGPVIR

-379 NFDLPVPAH
+379 NFDLPVPVH

-394 FLAERFGVMNRNIKE
+394 FLAERFGVMNHNIKE

-440 CLDNISSLITDR
+440 CLDNISSLITDQ

-491 LEIQLIRTPDL
+491 LEIQLIRIPDL
-502 FTYEIG
+502 FTYEITV
-508 ADGEILDFK
+508 DEDILDFK
-517 MLKMI
+517 ILKMI

-532 HGFAGCKNGGY
+532 HGFAGFKNSGR
-543 IKIEGTLENQTVCI
+543 IKIEGTLQNQTVCI
-557 RISDNGKGVPENSHS
+557 LISDNGKGIPEGSRS
-572 FIFAPAPT
+572 SIFAPAPT

-588 KNIQERIRLKYGEKY
+588 KNIQERIRLKHGEKY

-610 QGKGTQI
+610 QGQGTQI
-617 TVRFPK
+617 EVRFPK
-623 ML
+623 TL

>member
-1 MRSIHFF
+1 MRRTYFF
-8 NNWNMKRK
+8 TNWNMKRK

-21 LPLLTL
+21 LPLLML
-27 SILLILVSSIS
+27 STLLILVSSIS
-38 LIIRNGKAEAM
+38 LIIRNGKAEAL
-49 NNAEDKLS
+49 NNAKDKLS

-137 EIRTPDAG
+137 EIRAPDAE
-145 MDGRYQEIAAEK
+145 MDARYREIAAEK

-210 VGNECFLLVD
+210 EENECFLLID
-220 GAGTIISSENRDE
+220 SAGTIISSENRDE
-233 LQTTAPPEILRLLDK
+233 LQTTASPEILGLL
-248 TESPARETG
+248 EG
-257 QEAANKTRPEI
+257 MG
-268 KPETGQK
+268 KPEQK
-275 TEPGAT
+275 T
-281 QKMEPDPRQRTGG
+281 QYKSGG
-294 QTAGS
+294 KIPQETT
-299 SPPAEHMLILSSA
+299 AEHMLLLSSE

-334 NLALLLLVIGILV
+334 NLALFLLIIGILV
-347 LAAGVFLSSLLAQ
+347 LAAGVLLSSRLAQ
-360 SIVRPVIR
+360 SIVGPVIR

-379 NFDLPVPAH
+379 NFDLPVPVH

-394 FLAERFGVMNRNIKE
+394 FLAERFGVMNHNIKE

-440 CLDNISSLITDR
+440 CLDNISSLITDQ

-491 LEIQLIRTPDL
+491 LEIQLIRIPDL
-502 FTYEIG
+502 FTYEITV
-508 ADGEILDFK
+508 DEDILDFK
-517 MLKMI
+517 ILKMI

-532 HGFAGCKNGGY
+532 HGFAGFKNSGR

-557 RISDNGKGVPENSHS
+557 LISDNGKGIPEGSHS
-572 FIFAPAPT
+572 SIFAPAPT

-588 KNIQERIRLKYGEKY
+588 KNIQERIRLKHGEKY

-610 QGKGTQI
+610 QGQGTQI
-617 TVRFPK
+617 EVRFPK
-623 ML
+623 TL

>member
-1 MRSIHFF
+1 MRGTYFF
-8 NNWNMKRK
+8 TNWNMKRK

-21 LPLLTL
+21 LPLLML
-27 SILLILVSSIS
+27 STLLILVSSIS
-38 LIIRNGKAEAM
+38 LIIRNGKAEAL
-49 NNAEDKLS
+49 NNAKDKLS

-122 YIHTRDGRIFDIKTD
+122 YIHTRDGRVFDIKTD
-137 EIRTPDAG
+137 EIRTPDAE
-145 MDGRYQEIAAEK
+145 MDARYREIAAEK

-210 VGNECFLLVD
+210 EENECFLLID
-220 GAGTIISSENRDE
+220 SAGTIISSENRDE
-233 LQTTAPPEILRLLDK
+233 LQTTASPEILGLL
-248 TESPARETG
+248 EG
-257 QEAANKTRPEI
+257 MG
-268 KPETGQK
+268 KPEQK
-275 TEPGAT
+275 T
-281 QKMEPDPRQRTGG
+281 QYKSGG
-294 QTAGS
+294 KIPQETT
-299 SPPAEHMLILSSA
+299 AEHMLLLSSE

-334 NLALLLLVIGILV
+334 NLALFLLIIGILV
-347 LAAGVFLSSLLAQ
+347 LAAGVLLSSRLAQ
-360 SIVRPVIR
+360 SIVGPVIR

-379 NFDLPVPAH
+379 NFDLPVPVH

-394 FLAERFGVMNRNIKE
+394 FLAERFGVMNHNIKE

-440 CLDNISSLITDR
+440 CLDNISSLITDQ

-491 LEIQLIRTPDL
+491 LEIQLIRIPDL
-502 FTYEIG
+502 FTYEITV
-508 ADGEILDFK
+508 DEDILDFK
-517 MLKMI
+517 ILKMI

-532 HGFAGCKNGGY
+532 HGFAGFKNSGR

-557 RISDNGKGVPENSHS
+557 LISDNGKGIPEGSRS
-572 FIFAPAPT
+572 SIFAPAPT

-588 KNIQERIRLKYGEKY
+588 KNIQERIRLKHGEKY

-610 QGKGTQI
+610 QGQGTQI
-617 TVRFPK
+617 EVRFPK
-623 ML
+623 TL

>member
-1 MRSIHFF
+1 MDIHHFF
-8 NNWNMKRK
+8 INWNLKKK

-27 SILLILVSSIS
+27 STLLILVSSIS
-38 LIIRNGKAEAM
+38 LIIRNGKAEALD
-49 NNAEDKLS
+49 NAEDKLS
-57 LVTGQTDQILSNITY
+57 LVSDQTDQILSNITY

-90 YPDNNYGNY
+90 YPDNAYGNY

-110 NIMEI
+110 NIMDI

-122 YIHTRDGRIFDIKTD
+122 YIQTWNGRVFDIKTD
-137 EIRTPDAG
+137 EIRTPDRE
-145 MDGRYQEIAAEK
+145 MDARYQEIAAQK

-182 IRSGSCLGILTFDI
+182 IRSGACLGILSFDI
-196 KESLFYDSYHSVSD
+196 KESLFYEAYHSVSD
-210 VGNECFLLVD
+210 MENEAFLLID
-220 GAGTIISSENRDE
+220 SAGTIISSEDRDE
-233 LQTTAPPEILRLLDK
+233 LQTTAPPEILRLLGDRGK
-248 TESPARETG
+248 DV
-257 QEAANKTRPEI
+257 QENMRK
-268 KPETGQK
+268 
-275 TEPGAT
+275 
-281 QKMEPDPRQRTGG
+281 
-294 QTAGS
+294 AGEAS
-299 SPPAEHMLILSSA
+299 DLEHMLLLSTA
-312 TENGDYL
+312 TENGGYT

-334 NLALLLLVIGILV
+334 NLALLLLLIGILILV
-347 LAAGVFLSSLLAQ
+347 TAVFLSSLLAQ

-379 NFDLPVPAH
+379 HFDLPVPVH
-388 SGDEIG
+388 SRDEIG
-394 FLAERFGVMNRNIKE
+394 FLAERFGVMNHNIKE

-414 YNEQT
+414 YEEQT

-479 TIREELELIRAY
+479 TLREELNLIRAY
-491 LEIQLIRTPDL
+491 LEIQLIRTPGL
-502 FTYEIG
+502 FTYRIAADEEIQ
-508 ADGEILDFK
+508 DFK
-517 MLKMI
+517 ILKMI
-522 LQPIVENSVI
+522 LQPIAENSVI
-532 HGFAGCKNGGY
+532 HGFAGFRQGGH
-543 IKIEGTLENQTVCI
+543 IEIEGTLHNQTVCI
-557 RISDNGKGVPENSHS
+557 RISDNGKGIPEKMLSS
-572 FIFAPAPT
+572 IFAPVPT
-580 AIPKHFGL
+580 AVPKHFGL
-588 KNIQERIRLKYGEKY
+588 KNIQERIQLKYGEQY
-603 GISIKSE
+603 GITIHSE
-610 QGKGTQI
+610 EEKGTEI
-617 TVRFPK
+617 CVRFPK

>member
-1 MRSIHFF
+1 MQIHHFF
-8 NNWNMKRK
+8 TNWNMKRK

-21 LPLLTL
+21 LPLLML
-27 SILLILVSSIS
+27 STLLILVSSIS
-38 LIIRNGKAEAM
+38 LIIRNGKAEAL
-49 NNAEDKLS
+49 NNAKDKLS

-122 YIHTRDGRIFDIKTD
+122 YIHTRDGRVFDIKTD
-137 EIRTPDAG
+137 EIRAPDAE
-145 MDGRYQEIAAEK
+145 MDARYREIAAEK

-210 VGNECFLLVD
+210 EENECFLLID
-220 GAGTIISSENRDE
+220 SAGTIISSENRGE
-233 LQTTAPPEILRLLDK
+233 LQTTASPEILGLL
-248 TESPARETG
+248 EG
-257 QEAANKTRPEI
+257 MG
-268 KPETGQK
+268 KPEQK
-275 TEPGAT
+275 T
-281 QKMEPDPRQRTGG
+281 QYKSGG
-294 QTAGS
+294 KIPQETT
-299 SPPAEHMLILSSA
+299 AEHMLLLSSE

-334 NLALLLLVIGILV
+334 NLALFLLIIGILV
-347 LAAGVFLSSLLAQ
+347 LAAGVLLSSRLAQ
-360 SIVRPVIR
+360 SIVGPVIR

-379 NFDLPVPAH
+379 NFDLPVPVH

-394 FLAERFGVMNRNIKE
+394 FLAERFGVMNHNIKE

-440 CLDNISSLITDR
+440 CLDNISSLITDQ
-452 KNETATAMVSHLG
+452 KNETATALVSHLG

-491 LEIQLIRTPDL
+491 LEIQLIRIPDL
-502 FTYEIG
+502 FTYEITV
-508 ADGEILDFK
+508 DEDILDFK
-517 MLKMI
+517 ILKMI

-532 HGFAGCKNGGY
+532 HGFAGFKNSGR

-557 RISDNGKGVPENSHS
+557 LISDNGKGIPEGSRS
-572 FIFAPAPT
+572 SIFAPAPT

-588 KNIQERIRLKYGEKY
+588 KNIQERIRLKHGEKY

-610 QGKGTQI
+610 QGQGTQI
-617 TVRFPK
+617 EVRFPK
-623 ML
+623 TL

>member
-1 MRSIHFF
+1 MRRTYFF
-8 NNWNMKRK
+8 TNWNMKRK

-21 LPLLTL
+21 LPLLML
-27 SILLILVSSIS
+27 STLLILVSSIS
-38 LIIRNGKAEAM
+38 LIIRNGKAEAL
-49 NNAEDKLS
+49 NNAKDKLS

-122 YIHTRDGRIFDIKTD
+122 YIHTRDGRVFDIKTD
-137 EIRTPDAG
+137 EIRTPDAE
-145 MDGRYQEIAAEK
+145 MDARYREIAAEK

-210 VGNECFLLVD
+210 EENECFLLID
-220 GAGTIISSENRDE
+220 SAGTIISSENRDE
-233 LQTTAPPEILRLLDK
+233 LQTTASPEILGLL
-248 TESPARETG
+248 EG
-257 QEAANKTRPEI
+257 MG
-268 KPETGQK
+268 KPEQK
-275 TEPGAT
+275 T
-281 QKMEPDPRQRTGG
+281 QYKSGG
-294 QTAGS
+294 KIPQETT
-299 SPPAEHMLILSSA
+299 AEHMLLLSSE

-334 NLALLLLVIGILV
+334 NLALFLLIIGILV
-347 LAAGVFLSSLLAQ
+347 LAAGVLLSSRLAQ
-360 SIVRPVIR
+360 SIVGPVIR

-379 NFDLPVPAH
+379 NFDLPVPVH

-394 FLAERFGVMNRNIKE
+394 FLAERFGVMNHNIKE

-440 CLDNISSLITDR
+440 CLDNISSLITDQ

-479 TIREELELIRAY
+479 TIREELELIQAY
-491 LEIQLIRTPDL
+491 LEIQLIRIPDL
-502 FTYEIG
+502 FTYEITV
-508 ADGEILDFK
+508 DEDILDFK
-517 MLKMI
+517 ILKMI

-532 HGFAGCKNGGY
+532 HGFAGFKNSGR

-557 RISDNGKGVPENSHS
+557 LISDNGKGIPEGSRS
-572 FIFAPAPT
+572 SIFAPAPT

-588 KNIQERIRLKYGEKY
+588 KNIQERIRLKHGEKY

-610 QGKGTQI
+610 QGQGTQI
-617 TVRFPK
+617 EVRFPK
-623 ML
+623 TL

>member
-1 MRSIHFF
+1 MRRTYFF
-8 NNWNMKRK
+8 TNWNMKRK

-21 LPLLTL
+21 LPLLML
-27 SILLILVSSIS
+27 STLLILVSSIS
-38 LIIRNGKAEAM
+38 LIIRNGKAEAL
-49 NNAEDKLS
+49 NNAKDKLS

-122 YIHTRDGRIFDIKTD
+122 YIHTRDGRVFDIKTD
-137 EIRTPDAG
+137 EIRTPDAE
-145 MDGRYQEIAAEK
+145 MDARYREIAAEK

-196 KESLFYDSYHSVSD
+196 KESLFYDSYHCVSD
-210 VGNECFLLVD
+210 EENECFLLID
-220 GAGTIISSENRDE
+220 SAGTIISSENRDE
-233 LQTTAPPEILRLLDK
+233 LQTTASPEILGLL
-248 TESPARETG
+248 EG
-257 QEAANKTRPEI
+257 MG
-268 KPETGQK
+268 KPEQK
-275 TEPGAT
+275 T
-281 QKMEPDPRQRTGG
+281 QYKSGG
-294 QTAGS
+294 KIPQETT
-299 SPPAEHMLILSSA
+299 AEHMLLLSSE

-334 NLALLLLVIGILV
+334 NLALFLLIIGILV
-347 LAAGVFLSSLLAQ
+347 LVVGVLLSSRLAQ
-360 SIVRPVIR
+360 SIVGPVIR

-379 NFDLPVPAH
+379 NFDLPVPVH

-394 FLAERFGVMNRNIKE
+394 FLAERFGVMNHNIKE

-440 CLDNISSLITDR
+440 CLDNISSLITDQ

-491 LEIQLIRTPDL
+491 LEIQLIRIPDL
-502 FTYEIG
+502 FTYEITV
-508 ADGEILDFK
+508 DEDILDFK
-517 MLKMI
+517 ILKMI

-532 HGFAGCKNGGY
+532 HGFAGYKNSGR
-543 IKIEGTLENQTVCI
+543 IKIEGTLENQTGCI
-557 RISDNGKGVPENSHS
+557 LISDNGKGIPEGSRS
-572 FIFAPAPT
+572 SIFAPAPT

-588 KNIQERIRLKYGEKY
+588 KNIQERIRLKHGEKY

-610 QGKGTQI
+610 QGQGTQI
-617 TVRFPK
+617 EVRFPK
-623 ML
+623 TL

>member
-1 MRSIHFF
+1 MRRTYFF
-8 NNWNMKRK
+8 TNWNMKRK

-21 LPLLTL
+21 LPLLML
-27 SILLILVSSIS
+27 STLLILVSSIS
-38 LIIRNGKAEAM
+38 LIIRNGKAEAL
-49 NNAEDKLS
+49 NNAKDKLS

-122 YIHTRDGRIFDIKTD
+122 YIHTRDGRVFDIKTD
-137 EIRTPDAG
+137 EIRTPDAE
-145 MDGRYQEIAAEK
+145 MDARYREIAAEK

-210 VGNECFLLVD
+210 EENECFLLID
-220 GAGTIISSENRDE
+220 SAGTIISSENRDE
-233 LQTTAPPEILRLLDK
+233 LQTTASTEILGLL
-248 TESPARETG
+248 EG
-257 QEAANKTRPEI
+257 MG
-268 KPETGQK
+268 KPEQK
-275 TEPGAT
+275 T
-281 QKMEPDPRQRTGG
+281 QYKSGG
-294 QTAGS
+294 KIPQETT
-299 SPPAEHMLILSSA
+299 AEHMLLLSSE

-334 NLALLLLVIGILV
+334 NLALFLLIIGILV
-347 LAAGVFLSSLLAQ
+347 LVVGVLLSSRLAQ
-360 SIVRPVIR
+360 SIVGPVIR

-379 NFDLPVPAH
+379 NFDLPVPVH

-394 FLAERFGVMNRNIKE
+394 FLAERFGVMNHNIKE
-409 LTTRI
+409 LTTGI

-440 CLDNISSLITDR
+440 CLDNISSLITDQ

-491 LEIQLIRTPDL
+491 LEIQLIRIPGL
-502 FTYEIG
+502 FTYEITV
-508 ADGEILDFK
+508 DEDILDFK
-517 MLKMI
+517 ILKMI

-532 HGFAGCKNGGY
+532 HGFAGFKNSGR

-557 RISDNGKGVPENSHS
+557 LISDNGKGIPEGSRS
-572 FIFAPAPT
+572 SIFAPAPT

-588 KNIQERIRLKYGEKY
+588 KNIQERIRLKHGEKY

-610 QGKGTQI
+610 PGQGTQI
-617 TVRFPK
+617 GVRFPK
-623 ML
+623 TL

>member
-1 MRSIHFF
+1 MCRTYFF
-8 NNWNMKRK
+8 TNWNMKRK

-21 LPLLTL
+21 LPLLML
-27 SILLILVSSIS
+27 STLLILVSSIS
-38 LIIRNGKAEAM
+38 LIIRNGKAEAL
-49 NNAEDKLS
+49 NNAKDKLS

-122 YIHTRDGRIFDIKTD
+122 YIHTRDGRVFDIKTD
-137 EIRTPDAG
+137 EIRTPDAE
-145 MDGRYQEIAAEK
+145 MDARYREIAAEK

-210 VGNECFLLVD
+210 EENECFLLID
-220 GAGTIISSENRDE
+220 SAGTIISSENRDE
-233 LQTTAPPEILRLLDK
+233 LQTTASPEILGLL
-248 TESPARETG
+248 EG
-257 QEAANKTRPEI
+257 MG
-268 KPETGQK
+268 KPEQK
-275 TEPGAT
+275 T
-281 QKMEPDPRQRTGG
+281 QYKSGG
-294 QTAGS
+294 KIPQETT
-299 SPPAEHMLILSSA
+299 AEHMLLLSSE

-334 NLALLLLVIGILV
+334 NLALFLLIIGILV
-347 LAAGVFLSSLLAQ
+347 LAAGVLLSSRLAQ
-360 SIVRPVIR
+360 SIVGPVIR

-379 NFDLPVPAH
+379 NFDLPVPVH

-394 FLAERFGVMNRNIKE
+394 FLAERFGVMNHNIKE
-409 LTTRI
+409 LTTGI

-419 QKKEYELKM
+419 QKKAYELKM

-440 CLDNISSLITDR
+440 CLDNISSLITDQ

-491 LEIQLIRTPDL
+491 LEIQLIRIPDL
-502 FTYEIG
+502 FTYEITV
-508 ADGEILDFK
+508 DEDILDFK
-517 MLKMI
+517 ILKMI

-532 HGFAGCKNGGY
+532 HGFAGFKNSGR

-557 RISDNGKGVPENSHS
+557 LISDNGKGIPEGSRS
-572 FIFAPAPT
+572 SIFAPAPT

-588 KNIQERIRLKYGEKY
+588 KNIQERIRLKHGEKY

-610 QGKGTQI
+610 QGQGTQI
-617 TVRFPK
+617 EVRFPK
-623 ML
+623 TL

>member
-1 MRSIHFF
+1 MRRTYFF
-8 NNWNMKRK
+8 TNWNMKRK

-21 LPLLTL
+21 LPLLML
-27 SILLILVSSIS
+27 STLLILVSSIS
-38 LIIRNGKAEAM
+38 LIIRNGKAEAL
-49 NNAEDKLS
+49 NNAKDKLS

-122 YIHTRDGRIFDIKTD
+122 YIHTRDGRVFDIKTD
-137 EIRTPDAG
+137 EIRTPDAD
-145 MDGRYQEIAAEK
+145 MDARYREIAAEK

-210 VGNECFLLVD
+210 EENECFLLID
-220 GAGTIISSENRDE
+220 SAGTIISSENRGE
-233 LQTTAPPEILRLLDK
+233 LQTTASPEILGLL
-248 TESPARETG
+248 EG
-257 QEAANKTRPEI
+257 MG
-268 KPETGQK
+268 KPEQK
-275 TEPGAT
+275 T
-281 QKMEPDPRQRTGG
+281 QYKSGG
-294 QTAGS
+294 KIPQETT
-299 SPPAEHMLILSSA
+299 AEHMLLLSSE

-334 NLALLLLVIGILV
+334 NLALFLLIIGILV
-347 LAAGVFLSSLLAQ
+347 LAAGVLLSSRLAQ
-360 SIVRPVIR
+360 SIVGPVIR

-379 NFDLPVPAH
+379 NFDLPVPVH

-394 FLAERFGVMNRNIKE
+394 FLAERFGVMNHNIKE

-440 CLDNISSLITDR
+440 CLDNISSLITDQ

-491 LEIQLIRTPDL
+491 LEIQLIRIPDL
-502 FTYEIG
+502 FTYEITV
-508 ADGEILDFK
+508 DEDILDFK
-517 MLKMI
+517 ILKMI

-532 HGFAGCKNGGY
+532 HGFAGFKNSGR

-557 RISDNGKGVPENSHS
+557 LISDNGKGIPEGSRS
-572 FIFAPAPT
+572 SIFAPAPT

-588 KNIQERIRLKYGEKY
+588 KNIQERIRLKHGEKY

-610 QGKGTQI
+610 QGQGTQI
-617 TVRFPK
+617 EVRFPK
-623 ML
+623 TL

>member
-1 MRSIHFF
+1 MQIHHFF
-8 NNWNMKRK
+8 TNWNMKRK

-21 LPLLTL
+21 LPLLML
-27 SILLILVSSIS
+27 STLLILVSSIS
-38 LIIRNGKAEAM
+38 LIIRNGKAEAL
-49 NNAEDKLS
+49 NNAKDKLS

-122 YIHTRDGRIFDIKTD
+122 YIHTRDGRVFDIKTD
-137 EIRTPDAG
+137 EIRTPDAE
-145 MDGRYQEIAAEK
+145 MDARYREIAAEK

-210 VGNECFLLVD
+210 EENECFLLID
-220 GAGTIISSENRDE
+220 SAGTIISSENRDE
-233 LQTTAPPEILRLLDK
+233 LQTTASPEILGLL
-248 TESPARETG
+248 EG
-257 QEAANKTRPEI
+257 MG
-268 KPETGQK
+268 KPEQK
-275 TEPGAT
+275 TQYKPGGKIPQET
-281 QKMEPDPRQRTGG
+281 T
-294 QTAGS
+294 
-299 SPPAEHMLILSSA
+299 AEHMLLLSSE

-334 NLALLLLVIGILV
+334 NLALFLLIIGILV
-347 LAAGVFLSSLLAQ
+347 LVVGVLLSSRLAQ
-360 SIVRPVIR
+360 SIVGPVIR

-394 FLAERFGVMNRNIKE
+394 FLAERFGVMNHNIKE
-409 LTTRI
+409 LTTGI

-440 CLDNISSLITDR
+440 CLDNISSLITDQ

-491 LEIQLIRTPDL
+491 LEIQLIRIPDL
-502 FTYEIG
+502 FTYEITV
-508 ADGEILDFK
+508 DEDILDFK
-517 MLKMI
+517 ILKMI

-532 HGFAGCKNGGY
+532 HGFAGFKNSGR

-557 RISDNGKGVPENSHS
+557 LISDNGKGIPEGSRS
-572 FIFAPAPT
+572 SIFAPAPT

-588 KNIQERIRLKYGEKY
+588 KNIQERIRLKHGEKY

-610 QGKGTQI
+610 PGQGTQI
-617 TVRFPK
+617 GVRFPK
-623 ML
+623 TL

>member
-1 MRSIHFF
+1 MCRTYFF
-8 NNWNMKRK
+8 TNWNMKRK
-16 ILAVF
+16 ILVVF
-21 LPLLTL
+21 LPLLML
-27 SILLILVSSIS
+27 STLLILVSSIS
-38 LIIRNGKAEAM
+38 LIIRNGKAEAL
-49 NNAEDKLS
+49 NNAKDKLS

-122 YIHTRDGRIFDIKTD
+122 YIHTRDGRVFDIKTD
-137 EIRTPDAG
+137 EIRTPDAE
-145 MDGRYQEIAAEK
+145 MDARYREIAAEK

-210 VGNECFLLVD
+210 EENECFLLID
-220 GAGTIISSENRDE
+220 SAGTIISSENRDE
-233 LQTTAPPEILRLLDK
+233 LQTTASPEILGLL
-248 TESPARETG
+248 EG
-257 QEAANKTRPEI
+257 MG
-268 KPETGQK
+268 KPEQK
-275 TEPGAT
+275 T
-281 QKMEPDPRQRTGG
+281 QYKSGG
-294 QTAGS
+294 KIPQETT
-299 SPPAEHMLILSSA
+299 AEHMLLLSSE

-334 NLALLLLVIGILV
+334 NLALFLLIIGILV
-347 LAAGVFLSSLLAQ
+347 LVVGVLLSSRLAQ
-360 SIVRPVIR
+360 SIVGPVIR

-379 NFDLPVPAH
+379 NFDLPVPVH

-394 FLAERFGVMNRNIKE
+394 FLAERFGVMNHNIKE
-409 LTTRI
+409 LTTGI

-440 CLDNISSLITDR
+440 CLDNISSLITDQ

-491 LEIQLIRTPDL
+491 LEIQLIRIPDL
-502 FTYEIG
+502 FTYEITV
-508 ADGEILDFK
+508 DEDILDFK
-517 MLKMI
+517 ILKMI

-532 HGFAGCKNGGY
+532 HGFAGFKNSGR
-543 IKIEGTLENQTVCI
+543 IKIEGTLQNQTVCI
-557 RISDNGKGVPENSHS
+557 LISDNGKGIPEGSRS
-572 FIFAPAPT
+572 SIFAPAPT

-588 KNIQERIRLKYGEKY
+588 KNIQERIRLKHGEKY

-610 QGKGTQI
+610 QGQGTQI
-617 TVRFPK
+617 EVRFPK
-623 ML
+623 TL

>member
-1 MRSIHFF
+1 MRRTYFF
-8 NNWNMKRK
+8 TNWNMKRK

-21 LPLLTL
+21 LPLLML
-27 SILLILVSSIS
+27 STLLILVSSIS
-38 LIIRNGKAEAM
+38 LIIRNGKAEAL
-49 NNAEDKLS
+49 NNAKDKLS

-122 YIHTRDGRIFDIKTD
+122 YIHTRDGRVFDIKTD
-137 EIRTPDAG
+137 EIRTPDAE
-145 MDGRYQEIAAEK
+145 MDARYREIAAEK

-210 VGNECFLLVD
+210 EENECFLLID
-220 GAGTIISSENRDE
+220 SAGTIISSENRDE
-233 LQTTAPPEILRLLDK
+233 LQTTASPEILGLL
-248 TESPARETG
+248 EG
-257 QEAANKTRPEI
+257 MG
-268 KPETGQK
+268 KPEQK
-275 TEPGAT
+275 T
-281 QKMEPDPRQRTGG
+281 QYKSGG
-294 QTAGS
+294 KIPQETT
-299 SPPAEHMLILSSA
+299 AEHMLLLSSE

-334 NLALLLLVIGILV
+334 NLALFLLNIGILV
-347 LAAGVFLSSLLAQ
+347 LAAGVLLSSRLAQ
-360 SIVRPVIR
+360 SIVGPVIR

-379 NFDLPVPAH
+379 NFDLPVPVH

-394 FLAERFGVMNRNIKE
+394 FLAERFGVMNHNIKE

-440 CLDNISSLITDR
+440 CLDNISSLITDQ

-491 LEIQLIRTPDL
+491 LEIQLIRIPDL
-502 FTYEIG
+502 FTYEITV
-508 ADGEILDFK
+508 DEDILDFK
-517 MLKMI
+517 ILKMI

-532 HGFAGCKNGGY
+532 HGFAGYKNSGR

-557 RISDNGKGVPENSHS
+557 LISDNGKGIPEGSRS
-572 FIFAPAPT
+572 SIFAPAPT

-588 KNIQERIRLKYGEKY
+588 KNIQERIRLKHGEKY

-610 QGKGTQI
+610 QGQGTQI
-617 TVRFPK
+617 EVRFPK
-623 ML
+623 TL

>member
-1 MRSIHFF
+1 MSTHHFLT
-8 NNWNMKRK
+8 NWNLKKK

-21 LPLLTL
+21 LPLLMFST
-27 SILLILVSSIS
+27 ILILTSSIS
-38 LIIRNGKAEAM
+38 LIIRNGKAEALD
-49 NNAEDKLS
+49 NAKDKLS
-57 LVTGQTDQILSNITY
+57 LVSDQTDQILSNITY

-99 MFSSTMHNAVH
+99 MFSSSMHNAVH
-110 NIMEI
+110 NIMDI

-122 YIHTRDGRIFDIKTD
+122 YIHTWDGRVFDIKTD
-137 EIRTPDAG
+137 EIRTPDAE
-145 MDGRYQEIAAEK
+145 MNARYREIAAKK

-210 VGNECFLLVD
+210 EENECFLLID
-220 GAGTIISSENRDE
+220 SAGTIISSENRDE
-233 LQTTAPPEILRLLDK
+233 LQTTASPEILGLLEGMGK
-248 TESPARETG
+248 SE
-257 QEAANKTRPEI
+257 
-268 KPETGQK
+268 QK
-275 TEPGAT
+275 TQYKPGGKIPQET
-281 QKMEPDPRQRTGG
+281 T
-294 QTAGS
+294 
-299 SPPAEHMLILSSA
+299 AEHMLLLSTE
-312 TENGDYL
+312 TENGDYQ

-334 NLALLLLVIGILV
+334 NLALLLLIIGILV
-347 LAAGVFLSSLLAQ
+347 LVIGVLLSSRLAQ
-360 SIVRPVIR
+360 SIVGPVIR

-379 NFDLPVPAH
+379 NFDLPVPVH

-394 FLAERFGVMNRNIKE
+394 FLAERFGVMNHNIKE
-409 LTTRI
+409 LTTGI

-440 CLDNISSLITDR
+440 CLDNISSLITDQ

-491 LEIQLIRTPDL
+491 LEIQLIRIPDL
-502 FTYEIG
+502 FTYEIT
-508 ADGEILDFK
+508 ADEDILDFK
-517 MLKMI
+517 ILKMI

-532 HGFAGCKNGGY
+532 HGFAGFKNSGR
-543 IKIEGTLENQTVCI
+543 IKIKGTLENQTVCI
-557 RISDNGKGVPENSHS
+557 LISDNGKGIPEGSRS
-572 FIFAPAPT
+572 SIFAPAPT

-588 KNIQERIRLKYGEKY
+588 KNIQERIQLKYGEKY

-610 QGKGTQI
+610 PGQGTQI
-617 TVRFPK
+617 AIRFPK
-623 ML
+623 TL

>member
-1 MRSIHFF
+1 MRRTYFF
-8 NNWNMKRK
+8 TNWNMKRK

-21 LPLLTL
+21 LPLLML
-27 SILLILVSSIS
+27 STLLILVSSIS
-38 LIIRNGKAEAM
+38 LIIRNGKAEAL
-49 NNAEDKLS
+49 NNAKDKLS

-122 YIHTRDGRIFDIKTD
+122 YIHTRDGRVFDIKTD
-137 EIRTPDAG
+137 EIRTPDAE
-145 MDGRYQEIAAEK
+145 MDARYREIAAEK

-210 VGNECFLLVD
+210 EENECFLLID
-220 GAGTIISSENRDE
+220 SAGTIISSENRNE
-233 LQTTAPPEILRLLDK
+233 LQTTASPEILDLL
-248 TESPARETG
+248 EG
-257 QEAANKTRPEI
+257 MG
-268 KPETGQK
+268 KPEQTTQYK
-275 TEPGAT
+275 PGGKIPQET
-281 QKMEPDPRQRTGG
+281 T
-294 QTAGS
+294 
-299 SPPAEHMLILSSA
+299 AEHMLLLSSE

-334 NLALLLLVIGILV
+334 NLALFLLIIGILV
-347 LAAGVFLSSLLAQ
+347 LVVGVLLSSRLAQ
-360 SIVRPVIR
+360 SIVGPVIR

-379 NFDLPVPAH
+379 NFDLPVPVH

-394 FLAERFGVMNRNIKE
+394 FLAERFGVMNHNIKE
-409 LTTRI
+409 LTTGI

-440 CLDNISSLITDR
+440 CLDNISSLITDQ

-491 LEIQLIRTPDL
+491 LEIQLIRIPDL
-502 FTYEIG
+502 FTYEITV
-508 ADGEILDFK
+508 DEDILDFK
-517 MLKMI
+517 ILKMI

-532 HGFAGCKNGGY
+532 HGFAGFKNSGR

-557 RISDNGKGVPENSHS
+557 LISDNGKGIPEGSRS
-572 FIFAPAPT
+572 SIFAPAPT

-610 QGKGTQI
+610 PGQGTQI
-617 TVRFPK
+617 GVRFPK
-623 ML
+623 TL

>member
-1 MRSIHFF
+1 MRRTYFF
-8 NNWNMKRK
+8 TNWNMKRK

-21 LPLLTL
+21 LPLLML
-27 SILLILVSSIS
+27 STLLILVSSIS
-38 LIIRNGKAEAM
+38 LIIRNGKAEAL
-49 NNAEDKLS
+49 NNAKDKLS

-122 YIHTRDGRIFDIKTD
+122 YIHTRDGRVFDIKTD
-137 EIRTPDAG
+137 EIRTPDAE
-145 MDGRYQEIAAEK
+145 MDARYREIAAEK

-210 VGNECFLLVD
+210 EENECFLLID
-220 GAGTIISSENRDE
+220 SAGTIISSENRDE
-233 LQTTAPPEILRLLDK
+233 LQTTASPEILGLL
-248 TESPARETG
+248 EG
-257 QEAANKTRPEI
+257 MG
-268 KPETGQK
+268 KPEQK
-275 TEPGAT
+275 T
-281 QKMEPDPRQRTGG
+281 QYKSGG
-294 QTAGS
+294 KIPQETT
-299 SPPAEHMLILSSA
+299 AEHMLLLSSE

-334 NLALLLLVIGILV
+334 NLALFLLIIGILV
-347 LAAGVFLSSLLAQ
+347 LAAGVLLSSRLAQ
-360 SIVRPVIR
+360 SIVGPVIR

-379 NFDLPVPAH
+379 NFDLPVPVH

-394 FLAERFGVMNRNIKE
+394 FLAERFGVMNHNIKE

-440 CLDNISSLITDR
+440 CLDNISSLITDQ

-491 LEIQLIRTPDL
+491 LEIQLIRIPDL
-502 FTYEIG
+502 FTYEITV
-508 ADGEILDFK
+508 DEDILDFK
-517 MLKMI
+517 ILKMI

-532 HGFAGCKNGGY
+532 HGFAGFKNSGR

-557 RISDNGKGVPENSHS
+557 LISDNGKGIPEGSRS
-572 FIFAPAPT
+572 SIFAPAPT

-588 KNIQERIRLKYGEKY
+588 KNIQERIRLKHGEKY

-610 QGKGTQI
+610 PGQGTQI
-617 TVRFPK
+617 GVRFPK
-623 ML
+623 TL

>member
-1 MRSIHFF
+1 MRRTYFF
-8 NNWNMKRK
+8 TNWNMKRK
-16 ILAVF
+16 ILTVF
-21 LPLLTL
+21 LPLLML
-27 SILLILVSSIS
+27 STLLILVSSIS
-38 LIIRNGKAEAM
+38 LIIRNGKAEAL
-49 NNAEDKLS
+49 NNAKDKLS

-137 EIRTPDAG
+137 EIRTPDAE
-145 MDGRYQEIAAEK
+145 MDARYREIAAEK

-210 VGNECFLLVD
+210 EENECFLLID
-220 GAGTIISSENRDE
+220 SAGTIISSENRDE
-233 LQTTAPPEILRLLDK
+233 LQTTASPEILGLL
-248 TESPARETG
+248 EG
-257 QEAANKTRPEI
+257 MG
-268 KPETGQK
+268 KPEQK
-275 TEPGAT
+275 T
-281 QKMEPDPRQRTGG
+281 QYKSGG
-294 QTAGS
+294 KIPQETT
-299 SPPAEHMLILSSA
+299 AEHMLLLSSE

-334 NLALLLLVIGILV
+334 NLALFLLIIGILV
-347 LAAGVFLSSLLAQ
+347 LAAGVLLSSRLAQ
-360 SIVRPVIR
+360 SIVGPVIR

-379 NFDLPVPAH
+379 NFDLPVPVH

-394 FLAERFGVMNRNIKE
+394 FLAERFGVMNHNIKE

-440 CLDNISSLITDR
+440 CLDNISSLITDQ

-491 LEIQLIRTPDL
+491 LEIQLIRIPDL
-502 FTYEIG
+502 FTYEITV
-508 ADGEILDFK
+508 DEDILDFK
-517 MLKMI
+517 ILKMI

-532 HGFAGCKNGGY
+532 HGFAGFKSSGR

-557 RISDNGKGVPENSHS
+557 LISDNGKGIPEGSRS
-572 FIFAPAPT
+572 SIFAPAPT

-588 KNIQERIRLKYGEKY
+588 KNIQERIRLKHGEKY

-610 QGKGTQI
+610 QGQGTQI
-617 TVRFPK
+617 EVRFPK
-623 ML
+623 TL

>member
-1 MRSIHFF
+1 MRRTYFF
-8 NNWNMKRK
+8 TNWNMKRK

-21 LPLLTL
+21 LPLLML
-27 SILLILVSSIS
+27 STLLILVSSIS
-38 LIIRNGKAEAM
+38 LIIRNGKAEAL
-49 NNAEDKLS
+49 NNAKDKLS

-137 EIRTPDAG
+137 EIRAPDAE
-145 MDGRYQEIAAEK
+145 MDARYREIAAEK

-210 VGNECFLLVD
+210 EENECFLLID
-220 GAGTIISSENRDE
+220 SAGTIISSENRDE
-233 LQTTAPPEILRLLDK
+233 LQTTASPEILGLL
-248 TESPARETG
+248 EG
-257 QEAANKTRPEI
+257 MG
-268 KPETGQK
+268 KPEQK
-275 TEPGAT
+275 T
-281 QKMEPDPRQRTGG
+281 QYKSGG
-294 QTAGS
+294 KIPQETT
-299 SPPAEHMLILSSA
+299 AEHMLLLSSE

-334 NLALLLLVIGILV
+334 NLALFLLIIGILV
-347 LAAGVFLSSLLAQ
+347 LAAGVLLSSRLAQ
-360 SIVRPVIR
+360 SIVGPVIR

-379 NFDLPVPAH
+379 NFDLPVPVH

-394 FLAERFGVMNRNIKE
+394 FLAERFGVMNHNIKE

-440 CLDNISSLITDR
+440 CLDNISSLITDQ

-491 LEIQLIRTPDL
+491 LEIQLIRIPDL
-502 FTYEIG
+502 FTYEITV
-508 ADGEILDFK
+508 DEDILDFK
-517 MLKMI
+517 ILKMI

-532 HGFAGCKNGGY
+532 HGFAGYKNSGR

-557 RISDNGKGVPENSHS
+557 LISDNGKGIPEGSRS
-572 FIFAPAPT
+572 SIFAPAPT

-588 KNIQERIRLKYGEKY
+588 KNIQERIRLKHGEKY

-610 QGKGTQI
+610 QGQGTQI
-617 TVRFPK
+617 EVRFPK
-623 ML
+623 TL